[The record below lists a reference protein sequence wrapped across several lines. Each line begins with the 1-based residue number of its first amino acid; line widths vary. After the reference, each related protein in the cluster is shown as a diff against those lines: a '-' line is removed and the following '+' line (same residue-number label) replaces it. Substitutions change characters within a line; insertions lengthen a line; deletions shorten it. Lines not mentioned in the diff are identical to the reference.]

1 MEASVH
7 LDRSY
12 DSATTRREQA
22 ARRLI
27 GEISHEGEPAPFKA
41 GLRWVVGR
49 TNSWHNAQK
58 KLVWC
63 TEKRGRVIEF
73 WVSFSDV
80 VIIVRRLIRESW
92 SRFRWEGRPSR
103 RPWPIDG
110 SSKRRIAGSLSRR
123 DLSKWIS

>member
-7 LDRSY
+7 LDRAY
-12 DSATTRREQA
+12 DTATTRRELV
-22 ARRLI
+22 ARWLV

-41 GLRWVVGR
+41 GLRLVVGR

-58 KLVWC
+58 KVVWC
-63 TEKRGRVIEF
+63 TEKRGRVIDF
-73 WVSFSDV
+73 WVAFSDV

-110 SSKRRIAGSLSRR
+110 SSKRRVAGSLSRR